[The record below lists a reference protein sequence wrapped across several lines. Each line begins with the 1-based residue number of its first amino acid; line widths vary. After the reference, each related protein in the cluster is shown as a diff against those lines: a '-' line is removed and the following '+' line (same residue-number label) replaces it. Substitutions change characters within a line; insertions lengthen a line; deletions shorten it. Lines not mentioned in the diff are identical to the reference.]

1 MKNDTICSLMER
13 LLLLKKSSEMKDDTM
28 LNRKPFNNLLDYV
41 KSKYLE
47 QDHLWKELHYLKN
60 FKIYSLLNH

>member
-1 MKNDTICSLMER
+1 MT
-13 LLLLKKSSEMKDDTM
+13 DDTM

-47 QDHLWKELHYLKN
+47 QGHLWKELHYLKN
-60 FKIYSLLNH
+60 FKMYSFLYN

>member
-1 MKNDTICSLMER
+1 MT
-13 LLLLKKSSEMKDDTM
+13 DDTM

-47 QDHLWKELHYLKN
+47 QDHLWKERKRLITRCLLK
-60 FKIYSLLNH
+60 